1 MAAQFPVLTPHYC
14 APLFTGI
21 AGPLTVINQPS
32 VLTLSNNLKV
42 TFEFVEVRMGPD
54 GLKPEWTC
62 GHVRPQA
69 TGRRF
74 GRCLTHVAEI
84 RVMN

>member
-1 MAAQFPVLTPHYC
+1 MVAQFPDLAPRHC

-32 VLTLSNNLKV
+32 VLTLSDNLKV
-42 TFEFVEVRMGPD
+42 TFEFVEVRIGLD

-62 GHVRPQA
+62 GREAAGHWQ
-69 TGRRF
+69 
-74 GRCLTHVAEI
+74 EI
-84 RVMN
+84 REVLDACRRDQGD